1 MLTNKTEGTHF
12 WYADRKSKKPIECEI
27 VAREYGYPERI
38 WAKTI
43 PDGQT
48 FRCFPSFGCYDL
60 QSYSHALKDAETEE
74 ERIIY

>member
-48 FRCFPSFGCYDL
+48 FRCFPSF
-60 QSYSHALKDAETEE
+60 
-74 ERIIY
+74 